1 MTTDIN
7 GSHKSEIVEKLLYKQ
22 MHRLLREDLKT

>member
-1 MTTDIN
+1 MVFGN
-7 GSHKSEIVEKLLYKQ
+7 GKSEIVEKLLYKQ